1 MKLPKIKDISPS
13 GAIIF
18 SGILISLS
26 IFITGL
32 MFLGNSGVKTNL
44 PPRNTSAPTPLT
56 PEQIKKIQEERA
68 AAMQK
73 RTAPATTTQS
83 E

>member
-1 MKLPKIKDISPS
+1 MKLPKIKDIGPS

-32 MFLGNSGVKTNL
+32 MFLGNAGTKTKIPTRTN
-44 PPRNTSAPTPLT
+44 APTPLT
-56 PEQIKKIQEERA
+56 PEQIKKIQEDRA
-68 AAMQK
+68 ATMQK
-73 RTAPATTTQS
+73 RTAPATTTES